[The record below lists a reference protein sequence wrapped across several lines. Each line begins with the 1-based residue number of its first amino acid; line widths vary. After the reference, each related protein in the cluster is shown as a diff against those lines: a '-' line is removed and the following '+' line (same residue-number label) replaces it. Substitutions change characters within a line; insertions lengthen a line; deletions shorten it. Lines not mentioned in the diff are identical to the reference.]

1 MVFVV
6 IVVVCFEK
14 RDRAIYLLGHSAL
27 SWQQQQVLGQPV
39 RSLNPVQVSPVDH
52 RDAGTWDIIC
62 FLLD

>member
-52 RDAGTWDIIC
+52 KDAGT
-62 FLLD
+62 